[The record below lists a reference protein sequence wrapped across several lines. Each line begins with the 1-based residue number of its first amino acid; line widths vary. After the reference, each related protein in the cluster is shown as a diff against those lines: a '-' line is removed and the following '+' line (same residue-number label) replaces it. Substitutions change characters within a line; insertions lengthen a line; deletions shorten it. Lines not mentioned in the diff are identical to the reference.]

1 MLLSFQEQKGKQMSQ
16 KIDVI
21 NKPTKSEVIADLK
34 RQLQEAQKKLQQ
46 KITVKDTKAVERL
59 KVIISSLEATLARQN

>member
-1 MLLSFQEQKGKQMSQ
+1 MSQ

-21 NKPTKSEVIADLK
+21 NKPTKSEVVADLK

-46 KITVKDTKAVERL
+46 KITIKDTKAVERL

>member
-1 MLLSFQEQKGKQMSQ
+1 MSQ

-46 KITVKDTKAVERL
+46 KITIKDTKAVERL